1 MNLLC
6 LRTVLLERL
15 FRRLVNMSDK
25 CKLINVKQ
33 HDLKVKWGDNMQE
46 FRSFTCA
53 VNEVPDYLNEFVKE
67 GYVVKNFT
75 MKDVAYGVA
84 VVVELEKKLVLY

>member
-1 MNLLC
+1 
-6 LRTVLLERL
+6 
-15 FRRLVNMSDK
+15 
-25 CKLINVKQ
+25 
-33 HDLKVKWGDNMQE
+33 MQE

-67 GYVVKNFT
+67 GYIVKNFT

-84 VVVELEKKLVLY
+84 VIVELEKKLVLY